1 MDALTDSQEK
11 ARNMGL
17 HGRARLSEKYALSK
31 HMDTLQ
37 ALYKELLSR
46 P

>member
-1 MDALTDSQEK
+1 MDALTGLQEK

-17 HGRARLSEKYALSK
+17 HGRARLEEKYALSK